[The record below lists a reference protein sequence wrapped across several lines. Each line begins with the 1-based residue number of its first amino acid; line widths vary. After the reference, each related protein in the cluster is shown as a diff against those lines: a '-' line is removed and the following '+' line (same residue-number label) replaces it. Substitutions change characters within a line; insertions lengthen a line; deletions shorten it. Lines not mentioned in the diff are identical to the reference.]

1 MARIKRKIAPFLAA
15 LLALSALFPSLPA
28 RAALYRKGNTEKK
41 QIALSFDDGPSK
53 QNTEEI
59 LSILAEYGVKATFFV
74 IGKNA
79 AGDPDRIRS
88 IFDAGHELG
97 NHTYTHAYISK
108 LSSDKIR
115 EEVQMTEDVLVEITG
130 QKPKIFRPPGG
141 YYDDASLSVVEEM
154 GYESILWSLD
164 TRDWSM
170 PKSDKIVSKIEG
182 SASEGDIILFH
193 DLDDKRLPTPAA
205 LRKIIPYLIDNG
217 YEIITVSE
225 LLTHTGN

>member
-1 MARIKRKIAPFLAA
+1 
-15 LLALSALFPSLPA
+15 
-28 RAALYRKGNTEKK
+28 
-41 QIALSFDDGPSK
+41 
-53 QNTEEI
+53 
-59 LSILAEYGVKATFFV
+59 
-74 IGKNA
+74 
-79 AGDPDRIRS
+79 
-88 IFDAGHELG
+88 
-97 NHTYTHAYISK
+97 
-108 LSSDKIR
+108 
-115 EEVQMTEDVLVEITG
+115 
-130 QKPKIFRPPGG
+130 
-141 YYDDASLSVVEEM
+141 M

-217 YEIITVSE
+217 YEIVTVSE